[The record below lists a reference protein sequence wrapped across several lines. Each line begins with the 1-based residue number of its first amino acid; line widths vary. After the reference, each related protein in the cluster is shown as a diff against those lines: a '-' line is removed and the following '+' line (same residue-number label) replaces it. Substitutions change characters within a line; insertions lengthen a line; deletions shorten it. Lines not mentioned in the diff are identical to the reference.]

1 MTARRGHIS
10 MCSIKS
16 KFINAKQLSGIRS
29 RTCIAMQI
37 VYYYRLLGR
46 YCTYLSS
53 TDITDNWSLLDD
65 AGPRR

>member
-1 MTARRGHIS
+1 MMARRGHIS

-16 KFINAKQLSGIRS
+16 RFINSKQLSGIRS

-46 YCTYLSS
+46 YCIPS